1 MYPASCPED
10 TRRRIPGVLYK
21 YPGVLSDGSVCQ
33 TLVFVETK
41 RSADSIEEHLCLA
54 GFPATT
60 IHGDRTQ
67 EQREARHAAF
77 AAPAESLI
85 DFLGEAL
92 SAPVCECLLRGLF
105 AAKCCRPIA
114 AALCSKVLHKRSGQ
128 CMRRCSSMTLS
139 SWNACFTNTTTWWSV
154 SGDLSAGGAKANASA
169 AHSPRS
175 Q

>member
-10 TRRRIPGVLYK
+10 TRRRIPGVL

-77 AAPAESLI
+77 AAPASQRL
-85 DFLGEAL
+85 LAL
-92 SAPVCECLLRGLF
+92 TPAHTKRTVILHAVFWYPSTRPHLPGGSRRHHRAP
-105 AAKCCRPIA
+105 
-114 AALCSKVLHKRSGQ
+114 
-128 CMRRCSSMTLS
+128 
-139 SWNACFTNTTTWWSV
+139 
-154 SGDLSAGGAKANASA
+154 
-169 AHSPRS
+169 
-175 Q
+175 